1 MKNYSEKAQYLY
13 NKQGGRCASCNKILL
28 ASDKMELA
36 HKIPAYKF
44 NYSEYGEEVI
54 DHVLNLGLTH
64 DGKCND
70 KQNLSL
76 AAHPM
81 EGKALI
87 KKIEEEINESK
98 QY

>member
-13 NKQGGRCASCNKILL
+13 NKQGGRCASCNKILV

-44 NYSEYGEEVI
+44 NYSEYGDDVI
-54 DHVLNLGLTH
+54 DHVLNLAATH
-64 DGKCND
+64 PGKCND

-76 AAHPM
+76 AAHPI
-81 EGKALI
+81 EGKELI
-87 KKIEEEINESK
+87 ERIKQDIINKS
-98 QY
+98 

>member
-1 MKNYSEKAQYLY
+1 MKNYSEKAQYLF
-13 NKQGGRCASCNKILL
+13 NKQGGRCASCGKILT
-28 ASDKMELA
+28 ADDKMELA

-44 NYSEYGEEVI
+44 NYSEYGEDVI

-64 DGKCND
+64 SGKCND
-70 KQNLSL
+70 NQNLSL

-87 KKIEEEINESK
+87 KEIRKDIENDRLE
-98 QY
+98 